1 MPLLRSPSGA
11 VIDVPAEQV
20 GNYVGY
26 EPVEGTD
33 ASRAI
38 ASPESPDRGVLGGI
52 NAAATGILSGATL
65 GLSDYALKGLLD
77 QGEFER
83 LAAEREGHPI
93 ASGAGQV
100 AGAILPAVA
109 APGSLLGSAP
119 SGLIS
124 HALSPMVAEGRAIG
138 GAAGVG
144 KVLAAGGIE
153 GAVQNAGMYL
163 SDTALGDRELSA
175 EGLAASL
182 GPGFAF
188 GVAGGA
194 AALGIEHGTIAARR
208 LFSRVGAADKA
219 ALEAESAWQAA
230 HQSTLEANDAAAD
243 MARARLA
250 ETRAARE
257 QAQLA
262 KQRAKLRV
270 VETEQAAPQID
281 ATYKAASVEREQV
294 RDAAKAAYEQAA
306 TPPAQ
311 PITPRLHEGLRGMG
325 LTDAE
330 ISAMSPADLAEATR
344 LIEGADT
351 ELAAMQG
358 ARPPLPEAK
367 AAELAQAVAEHDAAR
382 AELDDM
388 LRHLEAPDIGPGVAP
403 PSRDV
408 PIGEFGAPGQRGYDP
423 GNVKAPGPPSVVE
436 AQTADV
442 TAIGKKKFAQGT
454 PTESA
459 TLGAPVERSL
469 EQQHDD
475 IMAHLKTLTRP
486 EDVPLRRQLS
496 KQADELLDRMSEAAP
511 AAAAPAT
518 AVPAEPAGPHPIEK
532 GKTVAELKHPDET
545 AENFVLRRMRE
556 QGQPF
561 GPDKRF
567 LGSLGIDWS
576 VPENRALMLKM
587 MRNGD
592 AAFARADLVGAMDPE
607 MVTASEIVDKG
618 PGGFGGSSWHFI
630 RDEGQP
636 IKTLQELQAAAQA
649 PRGRAL
655 SEGEFRERQRA
666 LRASLSEGEIKQSL
680 QYTREDYNDINRF
693 LRGDKRV
700 PKLGDREA
708 AIIPALD
715 AIIDRSVLSEPI
727 VTYRAAHFDPHEVAF
742 GLKPGGVFEEP
753 AFMST
758 SYRQHNIGRFGNVDF
773 VITSPVGTRIAPIP
787 SSASEGEFLL
797 PRGTRLRITNRVEH
811 PGVDEFGHRHVTLHA
826 TVEPTAAKVAP
837 AATDTLTGQMR
848 GMQSHLGA
856 GADLKAMGA
865 PARAEYA
872 AAKAERTAA
881 AAEHF
886 RAKAN
891 AKNYAGSQ
899 MAADEAAARSE
910 LTTGDSAIDKKNPK
924 RVEASRK
931 AAAAS
936 VERRREI
943 HSAVASNLPDDLQVA
958 WDKEGYKFMQ
968 EEAARI
974 RGNKDP
980 ISAASDISES
990 FAEKYGSASES
1001 GRGYEGDRYHRRLE
1015 IEAKHADSWAKEQ
1028 NKRFN
1033 AAAGRDEAERVRDQA
1048 DRIASIAE
1056 RWKRPADDVTE
1067 IWSERAAVLE
1077 YEGGMSRIE
1086 AERTALDEISGMVD
1100 DAHGRAAMD
1109 EFFRN
1114 LTRPKTRDAYVAQ
1127 NIGRAMREEG
1137 SHAKALAKVER
1148 EWADM
1153 GGAPSART
1161 AQQEAPQT
1169 WREFTAGKIGEY
1181 MKSEGGHAGA
1191 MKRLGQEW
1199 QEIKAGGS
1207 ARGVVAPAAAQNAVE
1222 DVAAAAEVVTKY
1234 ERASAKLT
1242 EALGPEAPPAAQ
1254 EAATAFRE
1262 AEDHA
1267 ERKQMARTTRAIDDS
1282 VDSQGRP
1289 RTVVDE
1295 SRKRSEARMAAG
1307 SAEREA
1313 RRAQQA
1319 AAVPA
1324 APARPSWE
1332 DLEQRYGKYAGQP
1345 ALPPTSEEALA
1356 AAKSEHG
1363 AADVALQRAKIAET
1377 EAGIGSRSADEA
1389 ATQARAAAEAARP
1402 LPAAP
1407 TSPSTLGSI
1416 STAIG
1421 IAGEVGIPGVPHPK
1435 DIPVIG
1441 PLLSM
1446 YLKYKAL
1453 KYATGR
1459 MVGRV
1464 SATGDARAAA
1474 LVTRTKEKIAVA
1486 VDRTLG
1492 LVEAGASKGRGG
1504 IVAATTVLGHRVFD
1518 DGEPDAPKGANA
1530 QQLAA
1535 VRIREIANAS
1545 TRPDL
1550 VSALVRKEMR
1560 GVVDPDLIEAAEKH
1574 LTARFEALAKVMP
1587 KAPPPNPYSKRE
1599 WLPSQAAAYEL
1610 SQRLAVVHDPEQAF
1624 IDPTPAKAQTA
1635 AAVYPKL
1642 LQYAQQ
1648 RLMDRIG
1655 DASKPV
1661 PYEQRLRGSLVFK
1674 VPLDDS
1680 LHPDHAAILATAHAP
1695 SPITDAQPAPQQAP
1709 TPSIAANTNLT
1720 SVYQTGSDRR
1730 AMR

>member
-26 EPVEGTD
+26 EPVEGAD

-38 ASPESPDRGVLGGI
+38 AAPESPDRGVLGGI

-77 QGEFER
+77 KGEFER
-83 LAAEREGHPI
+83 LASEREGHPV
-93 ASGAGQV
+93 ASGIGQV

-119 SGLIS
+119 SGLVS
-124 HALSPMVAEGRAIG
+124 HALAPMVAEGRAIG

-144 KVLAAGGIE
+144 RVLAAGGIE

-344 LIEGADT
+344 LIEGADA

-367 AAELAQAVAEHDAAR
+367 AAELEQAVAEHDAAR

-388 LRHLEAPDIGPGVAP
+388 LRHLEAPDIGPGIAP
-403 PSRDV
+403 PSREV

-436 AQTADV
+436 AQTVDV
-442 TAIGKKKFAQGT
+442 TAVGKRKFGQGT
-454 PTESA
+454 PAEGA
-459 TLGAPVERSL
+459 TLGGPVER
-469 EQQHDD
+469 
-475 IMAHLKTLTRP
+475 T
-486 EDVPLRRQLS
+486 
-496 KQADELLDRMSEAAP
+496 
-511 AAAAPAT
+511 
-518 AVPAEPAGPHPIEK
+518 
-532 GKTVAELKHPDET
+532 
-545 AENFVLRRMRE
+545 
-556 QGQPF
+556 
-561 GPDKRF
+561 
-567 LGSLGIDWS
+567 
-576 VPENRALMLKM
+576 
-587 MRNGD
+587 
-592 AAFARADLVGAMDPE
+592 
-607 MVTASEIVDKG
+607 
-618 PGGFGGSSWHFI
+618 
-630 RDEGQP
+630 
-636 IKTLQELQAAAQA
+636 QA
-649 PRGRAL
+649 PSGRVL

-708 AIIPALD
+708 EIIPALD
-715 AIIDRSVLSEPI
+715 AIIDRSVLGEPI

-848 GMQSHLGA
+848 AMQSRLGA
-856 GADLKAMGA
+856 GEDLKAMGGSS
-865 PARAEYA
+865 RAEYA

-886 RAKAN
+886 RGEAIARHEVPEYGALKSQLDKAGTD
-891 AKNYAGSQ
+891 Y
-899 MAADEAAARSE
+899 
-910 LTTGDSAIDKKNPK
+910 
-924 RVEASRK
+924 VEQSIPASK
-931 AAAAS
+931 
-936 VERRREI
+936 
-943 HSAVASNLPDDLQVA
+943 
-958 WDKEGYKFMQ
+958 
-968 EEAARI
+968 
-974 RGNKDP
+974 
-980 ISAASDISES
+980 
-990 FAEKYGSASES
+990 
-1001 GRGYEGDRYHRRLE
+1001 
-1015 IEAKHADSWAKEQ
+1015 
-1028 NKRFN
+1028 
-1033 AAAGRDEAERVRDQA
+1033 
-1048 DRIASIAE
+1048 IAE
-1056 RWKRPADDVTE
+1056 RGYYEPPGGGADEVKAGKAKAAIAEGQREPITLNVTP
-1067 IWSERAAVLE
+1067 
-1077 YEGGMSRIE
+1077 
-1086 AERTALDEISGMVD
+1086 SGKIVVD
-1100 DAHGRAAMD
+1100 DGRHRLAAAIDADVPVKVKWSTGYEPSADMVRRTSPSD
-1109 EFFRN
+1109 PFFAD
-1114 LTRPKTRDAYVAQ
+1114 LTRPKTRDAYVAA

-1137 SHAKALAKVER
+1137 SHAAALTKVER

-1242 EALGPEAPPAAQ
+1242 DVLGPEAPPAAQ
-1254 EAATAFRE
+1254 EAAKAFRA

-1289 RTVVDE
+1289 RTVLDE
-1295 SRKRSEARMAAG
+1295 GRKKSEAKMAAG
-1307 SAEREA
+1307 STEREA
-1313 RRAQQA
+1313 RGAQQA
-1319 AAVPA
+1319 AA

-1332 DLEQRYGKYAGQP
+1332 QLEQRYGKYTGQP
-1345 ALPPTSEEALA
+1345 ALPPTSAEALA

-1377 EAGIGSRSADEA
+1377 EAGIGSRGADED

-1402 LPAAP
+1402 LPAP
-1407 TSPSTLGSI
+1407 PPSPSTLGSI
-1416 STAIG
+1416 ATAIG

-1492 LVEAGASKGRGG
+1492 LVEAGASRGRGG
-1504 IVAATTVLGHRVFD
+1504 IVAAATVLGHRVFD
-1518 DGEPDAPKGANA
+1518 DGEPDAPTGANA

-1599 WLPSQAAAYEL
+1599 WLPSPAAAYEL

-1655 DASKPV
+1655 DTSKPV

-1680 LHPDHAAILATAHAP
+1680 LQPDHAAILATAHAP
-1695 SPITDAQPAPQQAP
+1695 SPITDPAAPQPQAP
-1709 TPSIAANTNLT
+1709 APSIAANTNLT
-1720 SVYQTGSDRR
+1720 SVYQTGTERR